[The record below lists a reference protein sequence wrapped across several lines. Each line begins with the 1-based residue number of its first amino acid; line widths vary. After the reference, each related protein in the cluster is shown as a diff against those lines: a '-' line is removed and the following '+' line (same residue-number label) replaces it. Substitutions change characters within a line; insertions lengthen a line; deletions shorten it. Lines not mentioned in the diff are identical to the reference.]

1 VPPLPAPTGLPVED
15 CVAGLRVA
23 LAGAGLAVLRAPPGA
38 GKTTVVPLRL
48 LDEPW
53 LAGGR
58 IVVLEPR
65 RLATRAAARRMAALL
80 GEEVGATVGYRT
92 RDDRR
97 VGPATRVEVVTEGI
111 LTRRLQDDPSLPG
124 VGLVV
129 LDELHE
135 RSLHADLALAL
146 LLDARPALRPDL
158 RVLAMSATLETDRV
172 AALLGGPDGPAP
184 VVASE
189 GRAHPVDVRW
199 IPPPPRRRLAES
211 AAAAVLR
218 ALREEPG
225 DVLTFLPGAADIRR
239 VEALLRADDGSLPAG
254 LRGPGA
260 MDGVDV
266 RPLFGALPVA
276 AQDEALA
283 ASPPGRRRVVLATD
297 IAETSLTVEGVR
309 VVVDAGQ
316 ARTPR
321 YDPRSG
327 LTRLHTGP
335 ASKASA
341 DQRAGRAGRTGP
353 GVAYRLWSK
362 LEHAAR
368 RPFAA
373 PEITSVDLAGLVLEV
388 AVWGAEVSRLRW
400 LDPPPARALAEAREL
415 LGQLGALDG
424 DGRPTPAGRAMAELP
439 LHPRLARM
447 VAAAGPLNLACA
459 LAALLE
465 DRDVLRGAPEELPVD
480 VAERVRVIL
489 DPSASHPRLDR
500 QATAGARRRA
510 GELARRAG
518 STGLRGPNA
527 PTGLRGPNAPTG
539 LRGPNAPPDQA
550 GCGPVLALAYPDRI
564 AQARGGGRFRLRGG
578 GGAWVPAADPLATEP
593 FLVVAELDADR
604 GDSRIRVAAALDAAD
619 LEAAAGAAVER
630 STTLGW
636 DTGRDD
642 LRARVERRLGALVLS
657 AAEAPPEPGPVT
669 TRALLERVRATR
681 LGVLG
686 WTDDARALQGRAAF
700 ARRVLDDGWP
710 DLADAALL
718 ASLDDWLAPVLAT
731 ATATGRADLEAVDLA
746 RALRSRLGH
755 ARAAELDRAAPPTL
769 MLAGGRRVA
778 VDYEGD
784 QPAVAVR
791 VQDLFGTTTHPTVAG
806 GRVPVVLH
814 LLSPAG
820 RPVQVTT
827 DLPGFWAGSWAA
839 VRKEMAGRY
848 PKHPWPADPA
858 TAPVPAR
865 RGRAGRSG
873 HAGRR

>member
-1 VPPLPAPTGLPVED
+1 MPIPPDPTGLPVEE
-15 CVAGLRVA
+15 CVPGLRAA
-23 LAGAGLAVLRAPPGA
+23 LAGAGVAVLRAPPGA

-65 RLATRAAARRMAALL
+65 RLATRAAARRMAALM
-80 GEEVGATVGYRT
+80 GEEVGGTVGYRT

-111 LTRRLQDDPSLPG
+111 LTRRLQKDPSLPG

-129 LDELHE
+129 LDEFHE

-146 LLDARPALRPDL
+146 VLDARPALRPDL

-172 AALLGGPDGPAP
+172 ARLLGGPDGPAP

-199 IPPPPRRRLAES
+199 APPPPRRRLAES

-218 ALREEPG
+218 ALREEDG

-239 VEALLRADDGSLPAG
+239 AETLLREDVPAG
-254 LRGPGA
+254 
-260 MDGVDV
+260 VDL
-266 RPLFGALPVA
+266 RPLFGALPA
-276 AQDEALA
+276 AVQDEALA
-283 ASPPGRRRVVLATD
+283 PSPPGRRRVVLATD

-327 LTRLHTGP
+327 LTKLHTGP

-362 LEHAAR
+362 MEHAAR

-373 PEITSVDLAGLVLEV
+373 PESDSVDLAGLALEV
-388 AVWGAEVSRLRW
+388 AVWGTEVKDLRW
-400 LDPPPARALAEAREL
+400 LDPPPGRALAEAREL
-415 LGQLGALDG
+415 LSQLGALDG

-447 VAAAGPLNLACA
+447 LVGGLPAGLGPVACA
-459 LAALLE
+459 MAALLE
-465 DRDVLRGAPEELPVD
+465 DRDVLRGAPDELPVD

-500 QATAGARRRA
+500 QAVAGARRRA
-510 GELARRAG
+510 AELARRAG
-518 STGLRGPNA
+518 VGGAGGAVDL
-527 PTGLRGPNAPTG
+527 
-539 LRGPNAPPDQA
+539 A
-550 GCGPVLALAYPDRI
+550 GCGPALARAYPDRM

-578 GGAWVPAADPLATEP
+578 GGAWVPAADPLAAEP

-604 GDSRIRVAAALDAAD
+604 RDSRIRMAAALDAAD
-619 LEAAAGAAVER
+619 VESAAGAAVER
-630 STTLGW
+630 STTLAW
-636 DTGRDD
+636 DTERDD
-642 LRARVERRLGALVLS
+642 LRARVERRLGGLVLGET
-657 AAEAPPEPGPVT
+657 EAPPEPGPATV
-669 TRALLERVRATR
+669 RALLDRVRGTR
-681 LGVLG
+681 LDVLR
-686 WTDDARALQGRAAF
+686 WTGTARALQRRAAF
-700 ARRVLDDGWP
+700 ARRLGDDWP
-710 DLADAALL
+710 DVSDAALQ
-718 ASLDDWLAPVLAT
+718 ASVDEWLAPLLDR
-731 ATATGRADLEAVDLA
+731 ATGRADLEAVDLV
-746 RALRSRLGH
+746 RVLRSRLGH
-755 ARAAELDRAAPPTL
+755 RLAAELDRVAPPAL
-769 MLAGGRRVA
+769 VLAGGRRVA
-778 VDYEGD
+778 VDYDGD
-784 QPAVAVR
+784 QPVAAVR

-820 RPVQVTT
+820 RPVQVTA

-858 TAPVPAR
+858 TAPVPTRGPR
-865 RGRAGRSG
+865 RPG